1 MARGGP
7 ATGSPT
13 GGTSVP
19 PVLSSRDRTLLWLVG
34 IRIIAISTLFLGS
47 LIIQATTRTILPL
60 GSFYVLVLVTYGLS
74 LLYLI
79 LHARNVSPTLQSIVQ
94 LLGDLGIVS
103 GFVYVTGGVYSPF
116 SFLYLAVIVGAAVLL
131 RGGGLIFAGLSA
143 VAYGVLVD
151 LMVYGVIPLPPNLAG
166 EKIALPSSR
175 VLYQLIIHV
184 VGFALVALLVSYLTE
199 SLRKARRSLEEER
212 ERARQFAAL
221 TNHVVRSVTAGILA
235 TDMEGRVLHLN
246 PAGAA
251 ILRVDEP
258 DLLTGTPVTDVM
270 PLEGLRWGLLLA
282 RARRGQKVRAEGRL
296 AGTDV
301 RLGLTVGRLS
311 DETGTHVGFVVNF
324 QDLTEV
330 EREAERQRL
339 QERMSAVGELAA
351 RVAHEIKNPL
361 ASISGSAQMLSRHE
375 HPDPTVNRLLGIV
388 VDESRRLSRILDG
401 FLAYTRPRDTTRTT
415 CDLVA
420 IVGAAVELLLQAETT
435 PSGCSIEL
443 DLPESLQILGDE
455 DQLRQMAWNLTLNA
469 LQAMPDGG
477 ELVIRGSEDSG
488 EAVLTWTDTGCGMDE
503 EIRKRAFDPF
513 VTTRA
518 GGTGLGLAIVYTV
531 VDEHGGS
538 VDIESTPGRGTT
550 VTVRLPLGGEAR

>member
-1 MARGGP
+1 MSRGGP
-7 ATGSPT
+7 EPGSSS

-19 PVLSSRDRTLLWLVG
+19 PDQSSRERTLLWLVG
-34 IRIIAISTLFLGS
+34 IRIVAISTLFLGS

-74 LLYLI
+74 LLYLL
-79 LHARNVSPTLQSIVQ
+79 LHARGISPTLQAVVQ
-94 LLGDLGIVS
+94 LVGDLGIVS

-116 SFLYLAVIVGAAVLL
+116 SFLYLTVIAGAAVLL

-151 LMVYGVIPLPPNLAG
+151 LMVYGLIPLPPNLAG
-166 EKIALPSSR
+166 ERIALPSSR
-175 VLYQLIIHV
+175 VLSQLLIHV

-199 SLRKARRSLEEER
+199 SLRRARHSLEEER

-251 ILRVDEP
+251 ILHVDDPEA
-258 DLLTGTPVTDVM
+258 LAGRPVSDVM

-282 RARRGQKVRAEGRL
+282 RARRGQRVRAEGRL
-296 AGTDV
+296 GNGDV

-311 DETGTHVGFVVNF
+311 DEEGTHVGFVVNF

-330 EREAERQRL
+330 ERELERQRL

-361 ASISGSAQMLSRHE
+361 ASISGSAQVLARHE
-375 HPDPTVNRLLGIV
+375 HSDPTASRLLGIV

-401 FLAYTRPRDTTRTT
+401 FLAYTRPREAARAP
-415 CDLVA
+415 CDLAA
-420 IVGAAVELLLQAETT
+420 IVDAAVELLLRSENTS
-435 PSGCSIEL
+435 SGCSIQV
-443 DLPESLQILGDE
+443 DLPEGLTVLGDE

-469 LQAMPDGG
+469 LQAMPGGG
-477 ELVIRGSEDSG
+477 ELTISGSVEDGMAVIRW
-488 EAVLTWTDTGCGMDE
+488 ADTGCGME
-503 EIRKRAFDPF
+503 EEVRKRAFDPF

-550 VTVRLPLGGEAR
+550 VTVRLPLAGDGG

>member
-1 MARGGP
+1 MSRGGP
-7 ATGSPT
+7 APVTPS

-19 PVLSSRDRTLLWLVG
+19 PDASSRDRTLLWLVG
-34 IRIIAISTLFLGS
+34 IRIVAISTLFLGS

-74 LLYLI
+74 LLYLLI
-79 LHARNVSPTLQSIVQ
+79 HARNISPTIQSIVQ

-166 EKIALPSSR
+166 ERVVLPSSR
-175 VLYQLIIHV
+175 VLYQLLIHV

-212 ERARQFAAL
+212 ERARQLAAL

-251 ILRVDEP
+251 ILHIEDP
-258 DLLTGTPVTDVM
+258 DALAGKPVADVM

-282 RARRGQKVRAEGRL
+282 RARRGQRVRAEGRL
-296 AGTDV
+296 GDTEV

-330 EREAERQRL
+330 ERELERQRL

-361 ASISGSAQMLSRHE
+361 ASISGSAQVLARHE
-375 HPDPTVNRLLGIV
+375 HSDPTADRLLGIV

-420 IVGAAVELLLQAETT
+420 IIDAAVELLLQSEIAST
-435 PSGCSIEL
+435 GCSIQLE
-443 DLPESLQILGDE
+443 LPETLHVLGDE

-469 LQAMPDGG
+469 LQAMPEGG
-477 ELVIRGSEDSG
+477 DLVISGTVENG
-488 EAVLTWTDTGCGMDE
+488 EAVIRWTDTGCGMDE

-538 VDIESTPGRGTT
+538 VDIESAPERGTT
-550 VTVRLPLGGEAR
+550 VTVRLPLSGDNG